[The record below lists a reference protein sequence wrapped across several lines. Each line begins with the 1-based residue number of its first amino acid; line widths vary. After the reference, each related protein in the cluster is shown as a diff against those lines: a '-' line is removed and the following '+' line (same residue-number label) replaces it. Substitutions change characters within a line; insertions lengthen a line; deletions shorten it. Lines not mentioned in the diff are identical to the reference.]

1 MEEIELRSEVPEFKT
16 QLLKWV
22 GNKQR
27 FANEIIRYFPSEFNC
42 FYEPF
47 FGSGAVSATLMPKK
61 GVGSDISEP
70 LMEIWKCLKRIL
82 LC

>member
-47 FGSGAVSATLMPKK
+47 LVVVLY
-61 GVGSDISEP
+61 
-70 LMEIWKCLKRIL
+70 L
-82 LC
+82 LH